1 MTIIALTGG
10 IGSGKTEAANHFATL
25 GIPVVDTDAISHA
38 LTAAG
43 QPMLNKINLAL
54 GPGFITE
61 AGELDR
67 AKLRTYVFDNPEAR
81 LKLEALLHPAIHAEA
96 VNQLAQNKKN
106 LNPAYQIVVVP
117 LLFESQ
123 RFRTLSHRVLVID
136 CDEEIQIAR
145 TMARSHLS
153 RTQVEAI
160 MAAQVSRATRLEHAD
175 NVIENNGTRAELLE
189 KISEFHQNFIKTC
202 IVSK

>member
-1 MTIIALTGG
+1 
-10 IGSGKTEAANHFATL
+10 
-25 GIPVVDTDAISHA
+25 
-38 LTAAG
+38 
-43 QPMLNKINLAL
+43 
-54 GPGFITE
+54 E

>member
-25 GIPVVDTDAISHA
+25 GIPVVDTDVISHA

-43 QPMLNKINLAL
+43 QPMLSKINLAL

-61 AGELDR
+61 TGELDR
-67 AKLRTYVFDNPEAR
+67 AKLRAHVFDNPEAR
-81 LKLEALLHPAIHAEA
+81 LKLEALLHPVIHAEA
-96 VNQLAQNKKN
+96 VSQLAQNKKN

-123 RFRTLSHRVLVID
+123 RFRTLSHRILVID
-136 CDEEIQIAR
+136 CDEKNQIAR

-153 RTQVEAI
+153 QTQVEAI

>member
-25 GIPVVDTDAISHA
+25 GIPVVDTDVISHA
-38 LTAAG
+38 LTATG
-43 QPMLNKINLAL
+43 QPMLSKINLAL

-145 TMARSHLS
+145 TVARSHLS

>member
-25 GIPVVDTDAISHA
+25 RIPVVDTDAISHA
-38 LTAAG
+38 ITAAG
-43 QPMLNKINLAL
+43 QPMLSRINLAL
-54 GPGFITE
+54 GPGFISE

-123 RFRTLSHRVLVID
+123 RFRTLSHRILVID

>member
-10 IGSGKTEAANHFATL
+10 IGSGKTEAANHFAAL
-25 GIPVVDTDAISHA
+25 GIPVVDTDVISHA

-43 QPMLNKINLAL
+43 QPMLSKINLAL

-67 AKLRTYVFDNPEAR
+67 AKLRAHVFDNPDAR
-81 LKLEALLHPAIHAEA
+81 LKLEALLHPVIHAEA
-96 VNQLAQNKKN
+96 VSELAQNKKDIH
-106 LNPAYQIVVVP
+106 PVYQIVVVP

-123 RFRTLSHRVLVID
+123 RFRTLSHRILVID
-136 CDEEIQIAR
+136 CDEEKQISR

-153 RTQVEAI
+153 QTQVEAI
-160 MAAQVSRATRLEHAD
+160 MAAQVSRATRLEQAD
-175 NVIENNGTRAELLE
+175 NVIENNGTREELLA
-189 KISEFHQNFIKTC
+189 KVTEFHQNFIKTC

>member
-10 IGSGKTEAANHFATL
+10 IGSGKTEAANHFAAL
-25 GIPVVDTDAISHA
+25 GIPVVDTDVISHA

-43 QPMLNKINLAL
+43 QPMLGKINLAL
-54 GPGFITE
+54 GPGFIT
-61 AGELDR
+61 ATGELDR
-67 AKLRTYVFDNPEAR
+67 AKLRAYVFDNPEAR

-96 VNQLAQNKKN
+96 VNQLAQNKKDIH
-106 LNPAYQIVVVP
+106 PAYQIVVVP
-117 LLFESQ
+117 LLFESE
-123 RFRTLSHRVLVID
+123 RFRTLSHRILVID
-136 CDEEIQIAR
+136 CDEEKQIAR

-153 RTQVEAI
+153 RSQVEAI

-175 NVIENNGTRAELLE
+175 NVIENNGTREELLE
-189 KISEFHQNFIKTC
+189 KVTEFHQNFIKTC